1 MVKLLFSRFAQ
12 RSSDN
17 RFSIGSV
24 VSVWLAVLTLL
35 VAGCTLELSGQ
46 AMPPSPGAGI
56 PEIVLDPAIG
66 PIGTLVTVRGE
77 GWVSE
82 DIVLIYLVAP
92 GEIDPPSYTVAGSAP
107 DAEGRFTAK
116 FVVPSESG
124 WQTQELAV
132 VIARSTTDGTS
143 ASFRFVLSVSRDER
157 TFVSTDFVC
166 GRLL

>member
-82 DIVLIYLVAP
+82 AILVKD
-92 GEIDPPSYTVAGSAP
+92 ENW
-107 DAEGRFTAK
+107 RF
-116 FVVPSESG
+116 
-124 WQTQELAV
+124 
-132 VIARSTTDGTS
+132 
-143 ASFRFVLSVSRDER
+143 
-157 TFVSTDFVC
+157 
-166 GRLL
+166 